1 MQIAQNLQLPGGQSI
16 TGPLPAGKFTNL
28 ASVVTNALPI
38 IFSIAGIIL
47 LAYLVWG
54 GFDFLTSMGDAKKA
68 EGAKNKITNAI
79 IGFILIF
86 AAYLLTQVIDYI
98 FKLKVYTP

>member
-54 GFDFLTSMGDAKKA
+54 GFDMLTSMGDPKKA
-68 EGAKNKITNAI
+68 EGAKNKITNAV
-79 IGFILIF
+79 IGFIIIF
-86 AAYLLTQVIDYI
+86 AAYWITQVIDYI